1 MDSFPFGVLQPYD
14 VGMKV
19 ECCTRRACGVWQLL
33 ISADI
38 AVLSVLIHNAVVP
51 RSVLSARVIDCCARV
66 IVDMSG
72 WMEYLASG

>member
-14 VGMKV
+14 VGLKV
-19 ECCTRRACGVWQLL
+19 ECCTRRAYGIWQPL

-66 IVDMSG
+66 ICGYVGMDG
-72 WMEYLASG
+72 VASG